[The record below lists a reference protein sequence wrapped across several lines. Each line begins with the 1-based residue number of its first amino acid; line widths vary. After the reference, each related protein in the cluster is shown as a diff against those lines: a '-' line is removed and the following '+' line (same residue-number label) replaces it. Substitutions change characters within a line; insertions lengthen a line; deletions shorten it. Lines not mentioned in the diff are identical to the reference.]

1 MSNPTNAIK
10 GLGHESM
17 GAIGQSLS
25 FCIVSV
31 TLTSSRMRRLGWSVS
46 PAPHYQF
53 QPCHFV
59 SRSLDRRD
67 RRLNQ
72 HRRQGSS
79 KFDTRASSRLD
90 FSRLDYPSPLD
101 CTRTLLSVC
110 PLSGSILH
118 QIDQVR
124 FKFQVRGSDERQGV
138 TTRLVRG
145 SIASI
150 GMLIFPLLVL
160 PDVLT
165 PFVCLDRNISAIV
178 D

>member
-1 MSNPTNAIK
+1 
-10 GLGHESM
+10 M
-17 GAIGQSLS
+17 GRIYL
-25 FCIVSV
+25 V
-31 TLTSSRMRRLGWSVS
+31 
-46 PAPHYQF
+46 
-53 QPCHFV
+53 FV
-59 SRSLDRRD
+59 SSMFGNLYQSKVYRYSRRFPRVLLLDLRTRSRCALRYQQSWWR
-67 RRLNQ
+67 
-72 HRRQGSS
+72 GISI
-79 KFDTRASSRLD
+79 TRTSSRLD

-110 PLSGSILH
+110 PLSGSILR

-124 FKFQVRGSDERQGV
+124 FKFQVRGSDERRGV

-165 PFVCLDRNISAIV
+165 PFVCLDCNISAIV